1 MYTYRSC
8 LALGWQGEEAA
19 LDWTFC
25 WSGEQPVVEVVLGEE
40 ERREGEE
47 ELSDHQLVQVDTLAA
62 LLRMDI
68 LPRLR
73 YILTVS
79 HWQFNFF
86 ILKNSV
92 QY

>member
-1 MYTYRSC
+1 
-8 LALGWQGEEAA
+8 
-19 LDWTFC
+19 
-25 WSGEQPVVEVVLGEE
+25 VVEVVLGEE

-79 HWQFNFF
+79 H
-86 ILKNSV
+86 
-92 QY
+92 